1 MMREI
6 TSFSLGVF
14 LLLLWGQVTPYSL
27 PLQRERLFQDI
38 IQERMGMDFGS
49 SFHKLSKRDASPDI
63 NSHQVWHILDQA
75 APKAWGLYVRSKIMM
90 GADVL
95 QDEKSNMICDI
106 YGNELWKVEM
116 KYDDGKLT
124 KEQREESIQRI
135 YLGWEVKHVQVFI
148 RELNLN
154 ATDLSISND
163 QFEILQNLAP
173 FEGIKSNCD
182 AGFFQCQ
189 YGICIN
195 PDLVCDGSNDCL
207 DDEDEE
213 NCTSVVNE
221 TTTTTEFNIQQTT
234 DNPKL
239 VQNITE
245 CQDATNFQCKDGTCI
260 PFEWTCDGKANCL
273 NSEDEQ
279 NCDIDQ
285 DLKSKD
291 DNNGQ
296 HKPQVRGVN
305 EATTATESDIVGKT
319 VQHTTD
325 NPHHET
331 DEDDTENHKEKS
343 EKKTIKHLP
352 ISF

>member
-260 PFEWTCDGKANCL
+260 PFELTCDDTADCL

-296 HKPQVRGVN
+296 HKPQVRGKGDDVN
-305 EATTATESDIVGKT
+305 EATAENGKT
-319 VQHTTD
+319 DQHTTD
-325 NPHHET
+325 NPQHET
-331 DEDDTENHKEKS
+331 EAENHKEKT